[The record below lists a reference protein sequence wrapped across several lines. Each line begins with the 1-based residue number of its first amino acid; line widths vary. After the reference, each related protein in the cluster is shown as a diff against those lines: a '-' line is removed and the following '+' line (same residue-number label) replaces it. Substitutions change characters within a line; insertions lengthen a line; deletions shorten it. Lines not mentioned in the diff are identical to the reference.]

1 MGNPIRPR
9 KKYKTPAHPWQGSR
23 IEQEKIIK
31 KEYGLK
37 NKTEIWRFQ
46 SLLRKYTSHAKKLIG
61 TKTAQSEKEKEQLLN
76 RLFKLKIIEKDTKI
90 EDVLDLNVN
99 DFLDRRL
106 QTIIFKANFGRTPK
120 QARQLITHG
129 HIQIKDQKVTVPS
142 YLVSRDEEQLISYN
156 PNSSIA
162 KDDHPERAPKKEK
175 KKNDESK
182 EKETK
187 EKPKKEKKQPMKKE
201 EKPKGK

>member
-106 QTIIFKANFGRTPK
+106 LWTNDDSDRLWSICYPM
-120 QARQLITHG
+120 QLSLPLRE
-129 HIQIKDQKVTVPS
+129 V
-142 YLVSRDEEQLISYN
+142 R
-156 PNSSIA
+156 
-162 KDDHPERAPKKEK
+162 
-175 KKNDESK
+175 
-182 EKETK
+182 
-187 EKPKKEKKQPMKKE
+187 
-201 EKPKGK
+201 